1 MQMALAGLRTRL
13 PSDLNLKSPPFRG
26 GEVSMRKGVLLS
38 ERAREKEGS
47 KKVLEHRGRGSGILW
62 LESLLL
68 GHCSVDRRTFRA
80 RNLEFPYYLLK

>member
-13 PSDLNLKSPPFRG
+13 RPDLNLKSPPLRG

-47 KKVLEHRGRGSGILW
+47 KKVLEHRGRGSGIASIR
-62 LESLLL
+62 SLF
-68 GHCSVDRRTFRA
+68 GGSSNVSSTVR
-80 RNLEFPYYLLK
+80 EI